1 MIWIPLLTLILIFIK
16 VNNSNDVNRE
26 IAGDQKIKEIT
37 PGTSE
42 NISLNYQDE
51 YFLNFKN
58 ITGRPNLQLNIHSI
72 NCNIDVKLNE
82 KTIEPTN
89 LNVYSIIITDNS
101 PISIKPIKDIVDG
114 KPKEK
119 YEIKEC
125 PLIINSYYI
134 KSETELEMNNKEE
147 NVLYLNSNIHALNIS
162 YNIKDISNNS
172 FVSLYFKLKETPF
185 LIDISYIN
193 SNNETNSLSKNITES
208 THIYI
213 FKSGF
218 FKV

>member
-1 MIWIPLLTLILIFIK
+1 MWIPLLTLILIFIK

-42 NISLNYQDE
+42 YISINYQEE
-51 YFLNFKN
+51 YVLNFN
-58 ITGRPNLQLNIHSI
+58 NTEMSRLQINIHSI
-72 NCNIDVKLNE
+72 NCNIDVEPKE
-82 KTIEPTN
+82 KIKDSVN
-89 LNVYSIIITDNS
+89 LNIYSIIITDNS

-134 KSETELEMNNKEE
+134 LKAK
-147 NVLYLNSNIHALNIS
+147 LN
-162 YNIKDISNNS
+162 
-172 FVSLYFKLKETPF
+172 
-185 LIDISYIN
+185 
-193 SNNETNSLSKNITES
+193 
-208 THIYI
+208 
-213 FKSGF
+213 
-218 FKV
+218 

>member
-1 MIWIPLLTLILIFIK
+1 MRIILFTLILIFFK
-16 VNNSNDVNRE
+16 VNNSQDINED
-26 IAGDQKIKEIT
+26 ISFKKHFTTIK

-42 NISLNYQDE
+42 YISLNYQEE
-51 YFLNFKN
+51 YLFNFN
-58 ITGRPNLQLNIHSI
+58 ITKESDLQINIHSI
-72 NCNIDVKLNE
+72 NCNIDVEPKE
-82 KTIEPTN
+82 KIEDSVN
-89 LNVYSIIITDNS
+89 LNIYSIIITDNS

-125 PLIINSYYI
+125 PLVVNSYYI

-147 NVLYLNSNIHALNIS
+147 NVLYLNSDIYALNIS

-172 FVSLYFKLKETPF
+172 FVSLYFKFKETPF

-193 SNNETNSLSKNITES
+193 SNNETNSLSKNINEP
-208 THIYI
+208 THIYLNRD
-213 FKSGF
+213 F
-218 FKV
+218 